1 MITALFPCAS
11 REFPTARAERRRM
24 TAPLRRF
31 ALRFALGLGLDAG
44 LGLLGLLLHYR
55 VAFGRP
61 GLALGF

>member
-1 MITALFPCAS
+1 
-11 REFPTARAERRRM
+11 M